1 MIQDIEKSVREGER
15 MMNREIKLGQA
26 AQISKKITDTDL
38 SLFAA
43 VTGDFNPI
51 HFDPIYAA
59 ATPFKE
65 RITHGMILGGL
76 ISAVI
81 GMKLPGQGTIYLEQ
95 TLHFLAP
102 VKIGDV
108 VTASVEVIDL
118 LEKRRVRLKTKCV
131 KQDGV
136 VVLDGEA
143 LVIAPTE

>member
-1 MIQDIEKSVREGER
+1 
-15 MMNREIKLGQA
+15 MNREIRLGQT

-38 SLFAA
+38 ALFAA

-65 RITHGMILGGL
+65 RIAHGMILAGL

-81 GMKLPGQGTIYLEQ
+81 GMKQPGQGTIYLQQ

-102 VKIGDV
+102 VKVGDV

>member
-1 MIQDIEKSVREGER
+1 
-15 MMNREIKLGQA
+15 MMNREIKLGQT
-26 AQISKKITDTDL
+26 AQISKTITDTDL
-38 SLFAA
+38 ALFAA

-65 RITHGMILGGL
+65 RIAHGMILAGL

-81 GMKLPGQGTIYLEQ
+81 GMKQPGQGTIYLEQ

-102 VKIGDV
+102 VKVGDV

-118 LEKRRVRLKTKCV
+118 LEKHRVRLKTKCV

-143 LVIAPTE
+143 LVIAPTESTG

>member
-1 MIQDIEKSVREGER
+1 
-15 MMNREIKLGQA
+15 MNREIRLGQT

-38 SLFAA
+38 TLFAA

-65 RITHGMILGGL
+65 RIAHGMILAGL
-76 ISAVI
+76 ISTVI
-81 GMKLPGQGTIYLEQ
+81 GMKQPGQGTIYLQQ

-102 VKIGDV
+102 VKVGDV

-118 LEKRRVRLKTKCV
+118 LEKHRVRLKTKCV

>member
-1 MIQDIEKSVREGER
+1 
-15 MMNREIKLGQA
+15 MNREIKLGQT

-38 SLFAA
+38 TLFAA

-65 RITHGMILGGL
+65 RIAHGMILAGL

-81 GMKLPGQGTIYLEQ
+81 GMKQPGQGTIYLQQ
-95 TLHFLAP
+95 TLHFLAL
-102 VKIGDV
+102 VKVGDV

-118 LEKRRVRLKTKCV
+118 LEKHRVRLKTKYV

>member
-1 MIQDIEKSVREGER
+1 
-15 MMNREIKLGQA
+15 MNREIRLGQT

-38 SLFAA
+38 TLFAA

-65 RITHGMILGGL
+65 RIAHGMILAGL

-81 GMKLPGQGTIYLEQ
+81 GMKQPGQGTIYLEQ

-102 VKIGDV
+102 VKVGDV

-118 LEKRRVRLKTKCV
+118 LEKHRVRLKTKCV
-131 KQDGV
+131 RQDGV
-136 VVLDGEA
+136 LVLDGEA

>member
-1 MIQDIEKSVREGER
+1 
-15 MMNREIKLGQA
+15 MMNREIRLGQT

-38 SLFAA
+38 ALFAA

-65 RITHGMILGGL
+65 RIAHGMILAGL

-81 GMKLPGQGTIYLEQ
+81 GMKQPGQGTIYLQQ

-102 VKIGDV
+102 VKVGDV

-118 LEKRRVRLKTKCV
+118 LEKHRVRLKTQCV

-136 VVLDGEA
+136 LVLDGEA

>member
-1 MIQDIEKSVREGER
+1 
-15 MMNREIKLGQA
+15 MNREIRLGQT

-38 SLFAA
+38 TLFAA

-51 HFDPIYAA
+51 HFDPVYAA

-65 RITHGMILGGL
+65 RIAHGMILAGL

-81 GMKLPGQGTIYLEQ
+81 GMKQPGPGTIYLQQ

-102 VKIGDV
+102 VKVGDV

-118 LEKRRVRLKTKCV
+118 LEKHRVRLKTKCV

>member
-1 MIQDIEKSVREGER
+1 
-15 MMNREIKLGQA
+15 MNREIRLGQT
-26 AQISKKITDTDL
+26 AQISKKITDADL
-38 SLFAA
+38 SLFAG

-51 HFDPIYAA
+51 HFDPIYAV

-65 RITHGMILGGL
+65 RIANGMILAGL

-81 GMKLPGQGTIYLEQ
+81 GMKQPGQGTIYLQQ

-102 VKIGDV
+102 VKVGDV

-118 LEKRRVRLKTKCV
+118 LEKHRVRLKTKCV
-131 KQDGV
+131 KRDGV

-143 LVIAPTE
+143 LVIAPRE

>member
-1 MIQDIEKSVREGER
+1 
-15 MMNREIKLGQA
+15 MNREIRLGQT

-38 SLFAA
+38 ALFAA

-65 RITHGMILGGL
+65 RIAHGMILAGL

-81 GMKLPGQGTIYLEQ
+81 GMKQPGQGTIYLQQ

-102 VKIGDV
+102 VKVGDV

-118 LEKRRVRLKTKCV
+118 LEKHRVRLKTQCV

-136 VVLDGEA
+136 LVLDGEA

>member
-1 MIQDIEKSVREGER
+1 
-15 MMNREIKLGQA
+15 MMNREIKLGQT

-38 SLFAA
+38 TLFAA

-65 RITHGMILGGL
+65 RIVHGMILAGL

-81 GMKLPGQGTIYLEQ
+81 GMKQPGEGTIYLQQ

-102 VKIGDV
+102 VKVGDV

-118 LEKRRVRLKTKCV
+118 LEKHRVRLKTKCV

-143 LVIAPTE
+143 LVIAPTD

>member
-1 MIQDIEKSVREGER
+1 
-15 MMNREIKLGQA
+15 MNREIRLGQT

-38 SLFAA
+38 TLFAA

-65 RITHGMILGGL
+65 RIAHGMILAGL

-81 GMKLPGQGTIYLEQ
+81 GMKQPGQGTIYLQQ
-95 TLHFLAP
+95 TLNFLAP
-102 VKIGDV
+102 VKVGDV

>member
-1 MIQDIEKSVREGER
+1 
-15 MMNREIKLGQA
+15 MMNREIRLGQT

-38 SLFAA
+38 ALFAA

-51 HFDPIYAA
+51 HFDPVYAA

-65 RITHGMILGGL
+65 RIAHGMILAGL

-81 GMKLPGQGTIYLEQ
+81 GMKLPGQGTIYLQQ

-102 VKIGDV
+102 VKVGDV
-108 VTASVEVIDL
+108 LTASVEVIDL
-118 LEKRRVRLKTKCV
+118 LERHRVRLKTKCV